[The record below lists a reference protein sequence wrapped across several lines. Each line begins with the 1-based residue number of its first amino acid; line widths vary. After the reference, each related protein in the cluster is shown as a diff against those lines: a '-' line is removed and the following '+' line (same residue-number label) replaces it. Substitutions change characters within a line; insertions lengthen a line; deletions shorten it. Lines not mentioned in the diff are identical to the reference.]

1 MHFRPSLLL
10 TDSFEMTVSQSPIF
24 VSRLRLPVA
33 SPAPLTVIAIGVAA
47 AIALPVLVVLQ
58 NIFVA
63 SQDTGGTWRHLA
75 QTVLGD
81 YVLNSLL
88 LMAGVAFG
96 VIFGGVLTAWIT
108 TMCRFPG
115 RRIFEWA
122 LLLPMAMPAYVMAYA
137 YTDLLQFSGPVQMAL
152 REWMGWRAGQYWFP
166 DVRSL
171 GGAVLMFSL
180 VLYPYVYLLARAAF
194 LEQSDSM
201 IEMARVSGYSPWGT
215 FLHVALPLARPG
227 IVAGTSLALME
238 TLADF
243 GTVSYFGVQTFTTGI
258 YRAWFSLGDHT
269 AAAQL
274 SAVLL
279 GFVFLVLLIERITR
293 RRAGF
298 HSSSHRKQLR
308 HVYQLR
314 GAWMPLAVVFCA
326 IPVVFGFLLPAGI
339 MLHMA
344 LTAGDAQF
352 GARYLQLTFNTVTLA
367 ALTALLAVA
376 LALAV
381 GYAARARSLVVRAAN
396 RIAGL
401 GYAVPGAVIAVG
413 VLIPITRLD
422 HAIGA
427 MIESLGGVN
436 PGLLL
441 TGGVAALVYAYLV
454 RFFAVALQAV
464 DAGLSKITP
473 NMDSA
478 ARSLGLG
485 PAATLA
491 RVHAPLLWRSA
502 LTAALLVFVDV
513 MKELPATFVM
523 RPFNFDTLAV
533 QAYTLASDERL
544 TEASTAALTIVAV
557 GLIPLIVLS
566 RMMLNPQRASKN
578 S

>member
-1 MHFRPSLLL
+1 MASVQNAHPSSPVALFPAYTRPS
-10 TDSFEMTVSQSPIF
+10 S
-24 VSRLRLPVA
+24 
-33 SPAPLTVIAIGVAA
+33 LTVIAVLVAA

-58 NIFVA
+58 NVFEP
-63 SQDTGGTWRHLA
+63 SQDTWRHLS

-88 LMAGVAFG
+88 LMAGVAIG
-96 VIFGGVLTAWIT
+96 VVFGGVLTAWIT

-115 RRIFEWA
+115 RRVFEWA

-137 YTDLLQFSGPVQMAL
+137 YTDLLQFSGPVQSAL
-152 REWMGWRAGQYWFP
+152 REWMGWRAGQYGFP

-201 IEMARVSGYSPWGT
+201 LEMARVSGYSPWGT

-274 SAVLL
+274 SAALL
-279 GFVFLVLLIERITR
+279 GFVFLVLLIERTTR
-293 RRAGF
+293 ARASF
-298 HSSSHRKQLR
+298 YSTSQRKQLR
-308 HVYQLR
+308 NVYQLR
-314 GAWMPLAVVFCA
+314 GVWMPLAFVFCA
-326 IPVVFGFLLPAGI
+326 IPVAFGFLLPAGV

-344 LTAGDAQF
+344 LTSGDAQF
-352 GARYLQLTFNTVTLA
+352 GARYVQLTFNTVTLA
-367 ALTALLAVA
+367 TLTALLAVL

-381 GYAARARSLVVRAAN
+381 GYAARSASMAVRIAN
-396 RIAGL
+396 RVAGL

-422 HAIGA
+422 HVLAA
-427 MIESLGGVN
+427 AVESITGSN

-441 TGGVAALVYAYLV
+441 TGGIAALVYAYLV
-454 RFFAVALQAV
+454 RFFAVSLQAV

-491 RVHAPLLWRSA
+491 RVHAPMLWRSA
-502 LTAALLVFVDV
+502 LAAGLLVFVDV

-533 QAYTLASDERL
+533 QAYNLASDERL
-544 TEASTAALTIVAV
+544 KEASTAALTIVAV
-557 GLIPLIVLS
+557 GLIPLIALS
-566 RMMLNPQRASKN
+566 RMILDPHRVPGSRAVEGK
-578 S
+578 

>member
-1 MHFRPSLLL
+1 MADAPLHTLSAPRERSGWLSPRWVWSRPSLL
-10 TDSFEMTVSQSPIF
+10 
-24 VSRLRLPVA
+24 
-33 SPAPLTVIAIGVAA
+33 TVIAVLVAV

-58 NIFVA
+58 NIVVP
-63 SQDTGGTWRHLA
+63 SQDTWGHLVR
-75 QTVLGD
+75 TVLGD

-88 LMAGVAFG
+88 LMVGVAVG

-115 RRIFEWA
+115 RRVFEWA

-137 YTDLLQFSGPVQMAL
+137 YTDLLQFSGPLQTML
-152 REWMGWRAGQYWFP
+152 REWMGWSAGQYWFP

-171 GGAVLMFSL
+171 GGATLMFSL

-201 IEMARVSGYSPWGT
+201 LEMARVSGYSPWGT

-243 GTVSYFGVQTFTTGI
+243 GTVSYFGVHTFTTGI
-258 YRAWFSLGDHT
+258 YRAWFSLGDHV

-274 SAVLL
+274 SAALL
-279 GFVFLVLLIERITR
+279 GFVFLLLLLERLSR
-293 RRAGF
+293 ARAGF
-298 HSSSHRKQLR
+298 HTQSHRKQLR
-308 HVYQLR
+308 NVYQLR
-314 GAWMPLAVVFCA
+314 GPWVPLAVVFCA
-326 IPVVFGFLLPAGI
+326 IPVVFGFLLPVGT
-339 MLHMA
+339 MLKMA
-344 LTAGDAQF
+344 LASGDAQF
-352 GARYLQLTFNTVTLA
+352 GARYVQLTFNTVTLA
-367 ALTALLAVA
+367 GLAALLAVA

-381 GYAARARSLVVRAAN
+381 GYAARSGSLVVRAAN

-422 HAIGA
+422 HAIA
-427 MIESLGGVN
+427 ALIVSLGGTN

-441 TGGVAALVYAYLV
+441 TGGIAALVYAYLV
-454 RFFAVALQAV
+454 RFFAVALQSV
-464 DAGLSKITP
+464 EAGLSKITP

-485 PAATLA
+485 PVATLA

-502 LTAALLVFVDV
+502 LTAGLLVFVDV

-533 QAYTLASDERL
+533 QTYTLAADERL

-557 GLIPLIVLS
+557 GLIPLIALS
-566 RMMLNPQRASKN
+566 RMMLGERHRN
-578 S
+578 

>member
-1 MHFRPSLLL
+1 ML
-10 TDSFEMTVSQSPIF
+10 
-24 VSRLRLPVA
+24 VA
-33 SPAPLTVIAIGVAA
+33 VL
-47 AIALPVLVVLQ
+47 IALPVMVVLQ
-58 NIFVA
+58 NVFVP
-63 SQDTGGTWRHLA
+63 SHGTWRHLA
-75 QTVLGD
+75 HTVLGD
-81 YVLNSLL
+81 YVVNSLL
-88 LMAGVAFG
+88 LMAGVAAG

-115 RRIFEWA
+115 RRVFEWA

-137 YTDLLQFSGPVQMAL
+137 YTDLLQFAGPVQSAL
-152 REWMGWRAGQYWFP
+152 RAWLGVGAGQYWFP

-171 GGAVLMFSL
+171 GGAVFMFAL

-201 IEMARVSGYSPWGT
+201 LEMARVSGYSPWGT

-227 IVAGTSLALME
+227 IVAGTALALME

-274 SAVLL
+274 SAALL
-279 GFVFLVLLIERITR
+279 GFVFLVLLLERATR
-293 RRAGF
+293 ARAGF
-298 HSSSHRKQLR
+298 HSASHRKQLR
-308 HVYQLR
+308 HVYALR
-314 GAWMPLAVVFCA
+314 GKWVPLAFVFCA
-326 IPVVFGFLLPAGI
+326 VPVVFGFLLPAGI

-344 LTAGDAQF
+344 LTSGDGQF
-352 GARYLQLTFNTVTLA
+352 GAHYVQLTFNTVTLA
-367 ALTALLAVA
+367 STTAVLAVL

-381 GYAARARSLVVRAAN
+381 GYAARSGSSVVRVAN

-422 HAIGA
+422 HVMAGI
-427 MIESLGGVN
+427 IESFTGTN

-441 TGGVAALVYAYLV
+441 TGGVAALIYAYLV
-454 RFFAVALQAV
+454 RFFAVSLQAV
-464 DAGLSKITP
+464 EAGLAKITP

-491 RVHAPLLWRSA
+491 RVHAPLLWRSG
-502 LTAALLVFVDV
+502 LAAGLLVFVDV

-533 QAYTLASDERL
+533 QAYNLASDERL
-544 TEASTAALTIVAV
+544 AEASTAALTIVAV
-557 GLIPLIVLS
+557 GLVPLILLA
-566 RMMLNPQRASKN
+566 RMILNPHRVAGRG
-578 S
+578 

>member
-1 MHFRPSLLL
+1 MTSVQVVPPSSSVALFPAYTRPS
-10 TDSFEMTVSQSPIF
+10 S
-24 VSRLRLPVA
+24 
-33 SPAPLTVIAIGVAA
+33 LTVIAVLVAA

-58 NIFVA
+58 NVFEP
-63 SQDTGGTWRHLA
+63 SQGTWRHLS

-88 LMAGVAFG
+88 LMAGVAVG

-115 RRIFEWA
+115 RRVFEWA

-137 YTDLLQFSGPVQMAL
+137 YTDLLQFSGPLQMAL

-201 IEMARVSGYSPWGT
+201 LEMARVSGYSPWGT

-274 SAVLL
+274 SAALL
-279 GFVFLVLLIERITR
+279 GFVFLVLLIERMTR
-293 RRAGF
+293 ARASF
-298 HSSSHRKQLR
+298 YSTSQRKQLR
-308 HVYQLR
+308 NVYQLR
-314 GAWMPLAVVFCA
+314 GAWMPLAFVFCA
-326 IPVVFGFLLPAGI
+326 IPVVFGFLLPVGV

-344 LTAGDAQF
+344 LTSGDAQF
-352 GARYLQLTFNTVTLA
+352 GARYVQLTFNTVTLA
-367 ALTALLAVA
+367 TLTAVLAVL

-381 GYAARARSLVVRAAN
+381 GYAARSASMAVRIAN
-396 RIAGL
+396 RVAGL

-422 HAIGA
+422 HVLAA
-427 MIESLGGVN
+427 AVESITGSN

-454 RFFAVALQAV
+454 RFFAVSLQAV

-473 NMDSA
+473 NMDCA

-485 PAATLA
+485 PAATLV
-491 RVHAPLLWRSA
+491 RVHAPMLWRSA
-502 LTAALLVFVDV
+502 LAAGLLVFVDV

-533 QAYTLASDERL
+533 QAYNLASDERL
-544 TEASTAALTIVAV
+544 REASTAALTIVAV
-557 GLIPLIVLS
+557 GLIPLIALS
-566 RMMLNPQRASKN
+566 RMILDPHRVPGRRAAEGK
-578 S
+578 

>member
-1 MHFRPSLLL
+1 MASVQNAHPSSPVALFPAYTRPS
-10 TDSFEMTVSQSPIF
+10 S
-24 VSRLRLPVA
+24 
-33 SPAPLTVIAIGVAA
+33 LTVIAVLVAA

-58 NIFVA
+58 NVFEP
-63 SQDTGGTWRHLA
+63 SQDTWRHLS

-88 LMAGVAFG
+88 LMAGVAIG
-96 VIFGGVLTAWIT
+96 VVFGGVLTAWIT

-115 RRIFEWA
+115 RRVFEWA

-137 YTDLLQFSGPVQMAL
+137 YTDLLQFSGPVQSAL
-152 REWMGWRAGQYWFP
+152 REWMGWRAGQYGFP

-171 GGAVLMFSL
+171 GGATLMFSL

-201 IEMARVSGYSPWGT
+201 LEMARVSGYSPWGT

-274 SAVLL
+274 SAALL
-279 GFVFLVLLIERITR
+279 GFVFLVLLIERTTR
-293 RRAGF
+293 ARASF
-298 HSSSHRKQLR
+298 YSTSQRKQLR
-308 HVYQLR
+308 NVYQLR
-314 GAWMPLAVVFCA
+314 GVWMPLAFVFCA
-326 IPVVFGFLLPAGI
+326 IPVAFGFLLPAGV

-344 LTAGDAQF
+344 LTSGDAQF
-352 GARYLQLTFNTVTLA
+352 GARYVQLTFNTVTLA
-367 ALTALLAVA
+367 TVTALLAVL

-381 GYAARARSLVVRAAN
+381 GYAARSASLTVRIAN
-396 RIAGL
+396 RVAGL

-422 HAIGA
+422 HVLAA
-427 MIESLGGVN
+427 AVESITGSN

-441 TGGVAALVYAYLV
+441 TGGIAALVYAYLV
-454 RFFAVALQAV
+454 RFFAVSLQAV

-491 RVHAPLLWRSA
+491 RVHAPMLWRSA
-502 LTAALLVFVDV
+502 LAAGLLVFVDV

-533 QAYTLASDERL
+533 QAYNLASDERL
-544 TEASTAALTIVAV
+544 KEASTAALTIVAV
-557 GLIPLIVLS
+557 GLIPLIALS
-566 RMMLNPQRASKN
+566 RMILDPHRVPGSRAVEGK
-578 S
+578 